1 MNLRFGILAAFIVLA
16 LIIAS
21 ALKAFGQAA
30 PTSTPIEVMWDPSP
44 SADVAG
50 YRLREGSAPGK
61 VDRVANVGKTTRVSI
76 VLTNLPAYLTVTA
89 YSSNGLESV
98 PSNEIVVGPRPE
110 PAGNARWIAV
120 VVTVTNWIAI
130 SP

>member
-1 MNLRFGILAAFIVLA
+1 MNIRFGILAAFIVLA
-16 LIIAS
+16 LVIAS

-30 PTSTPIEVMWDPSP
+30 PTPTPVVVMWDSSP
-44 SADVAG
+44 SGDVAG
-50 YRLREGSAPGK
+50 YRLREGSAPGR
-61 VDRVANVGKTTRVSI
+61 VDRVADVGRTNRASI

-89 YSSNGLESV
+89 YSSNGLESL
-98 PSNEIVVGPRPE
+98 PSNEIMVPSRPE
-110 PAGNARWIAV
+110 PPRNPTWIAV